1 MVAPVLYGIAIGVI
15 RLIPI
20 AIRIGGKIVGI
31 SYRILAKPQHLKHA
45 QKIFGKNNVV
55 QHGSADK
62 IIQQIARH
70 NTKTQKLSPISVD
83 KFLSILKAFK
93 ISLSKTQPIYEI
105 HCIE

>member
-1 MVAPVLYGIAIGVI
+1 MPVPVLYGIAIGVI

-31 SYRILAKPQHLKHA
+31 GYRIAAKPQYLKHA
-45 QKIFGKNNVV
+45 QKIFGKNNGV

-70 NTKTQKLSPISVD
+70 NTKTQKLSCPGPENLESSWRSPGITLAYL
-83 KFLSILKAFK
+83 F
-93 ISLSKTQPIYEI
+93 T
-105 HCIE
+105 

>member
-1 MVAPVLYGIAIGVI
+1 MPVPVLYGIAIGVI

-31 SYRILAKPQHLKHA
+31 GYRIAAKPQYLKHA

-55 QHGSADK
+55 REGSADK

-70 NTKTQKLSPISVD
+70 NTKSQTLSPI
-83 KFLSILKAFK
+83 
-93 ISLSKTQPIYEI
+93 KTTT
-105 HCIE
+105 